1 MLTISHKD
9 FSQTILENKFTV
21 YCDGAARGNPGEAG
35 AGAIIKKDNKDYRSI
50 SAYLGR
56 QTNNY
61 AEYTAVILALKEL
74 VKIGAQDVEMYLDSN
89 LIVQQLNGKWKV
101 KNKNIKPLYN
111 EAMTYMNQIKKIKI
125 EHVYRK
131 DNKEADE
138 LANIGADKH
147 TVYTSL

>member
-1 MLTISHKD
+1 MFT
-9 FSQTILENKFTV
+9 FSNVLLESKFTV

-35 AGAIIKKDNKDYRSI
+35 AGVLIQKDNKDYKSI
-50 SAYLGR
+50 SAYLGK

-74 VKIGAQDVEMYLDSN
+74 VKLNAQDVEIYLDSN

-101 KNKNIKPLYN
+101 KTESIQPLYK
-111 EAMTYMNQIKKIKI
+111 EAVKYMMQIKNIKI

-131 DNKEADE
+131 DNTKADK
-138 LANIGADKH
+138 LANIGADKRNL
-147 TVYTSL
+147 VTSL